1 MTREFSRNIKS
12 KGIIISET
20 TSWGWHGIKQPSG
33 KHNTINILLTRG
45 ARVLGEYS
53 VEVAVQTVNL
63 LLSGSGGSTPS
74 LATAPVCRLWK
85 IDGTCLCSLLQI
97 ILWVQILLGQLCGA
111 CSNHLD
117 ITVNYE
123 NQKHH
128 EKIYGTLTAIYFLNK
143 ILGEYF
149 IIYFIFCVLK
159 GEKHG
164 FCKCNERRKQVYKN

>member
-1 MTREFSRNIKS
+1 MFLSFNKPSQARIDDKGVFKKHKV

-74 LATAPVCRLWK
+74 SP
-85 IDGTCLCSLLQI
+85 I
-97 ILWVQILLGQLCGA
+97 I
-111 CSNHLD
+111 SSE
-117 ITVNYE
+117 YE
-123 NQKHH
+123 
-128 EKIYGTLTAIYFLNK
+128 I
-143 ILGEYF
+143 
-149 IIYFIFCVLK
+149 
-159 GEKHG
+159 
-164 FCKCNERRKQVYKN
+164 

>member
-63 LLSGSGGSTPS
+63 LLSGSGGSTPHS
-74 LATAPVCRLWK
+74 PIIQSVNIGYEEAVRDVRNSRLVDCRYK
-85 IDGTCLCSLLQI
+85 Y
-97 ILWVQILLGQLCGA
+97 A
-111 CSNHLD
+111 
-117 ITVNYE
+117 E
-123 NQKHH
+123 NPHKA
-128 EKIYGTLTAIYFLNK
+128 G
-143 ILGEYF
+143 
-149 IIYFIFCVLK
+149 
-159 GEKHG
+159 
-164 FCKCNERRKQVYKN
+164 

>member
-1 MTREFSRNIKS
+1 MLV
-12 KGIIISET
+12 
-20 TSWGWHGIKQPSG
+20 TS
-33 KHNTINILLTRG
+33 TAILPL
-45 ARVLGEYS
+45 
-53 VEVAVQTVNL
+53 Q
-63 LLSGSGGSTPS
+63 
-74 LATAPVCRLWK
+74 
-85 IDGTCLCSLLQI
+85 GTCWWFESIPLPLPHVVGCGKSTEHVCVLYCKL

-149 IIYFIFCVLK
+149 IIYFIFCVHERRK
-159 GEKHG
+159 NRI
-164 FCKCNERRKQVYKN
+164 FANAERRKQVYKN